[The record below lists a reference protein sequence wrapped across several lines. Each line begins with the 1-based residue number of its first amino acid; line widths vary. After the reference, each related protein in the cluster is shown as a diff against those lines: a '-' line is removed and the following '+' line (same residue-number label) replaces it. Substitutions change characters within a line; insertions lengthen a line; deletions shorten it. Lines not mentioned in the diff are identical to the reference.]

1 MNLVSATLYKDGGTT
16 SITIKRKD
24 KTETFTMDYSLP
36 LDNRPRYIYRGQ
48 KSEMKD
54 ELRLEMK
61 GQEEK
66 DLYQDIRSFFEELF
80 GEKQVMDFLASIDT
94 KKRPPEEGNLFDA
107 LNFLILME
115 KERKFGKKQK
125 FDFLLPG

>member
-1 MNLVSATLYKDGGTT
+1 MELSSAKLYKDGGTT
-16 SITIKRKD
+16 SITIIRKD
-24 KTETFTMDYSLP
+24 KKETFTMDYSLP

-48 KSEMKD
+48 KSEMK
-54 ELRLEMK
+54 EASRLEFN

-66 DLYQDIRSFFEELF
+66 DLYQEIRSFFEELF
-80 GEKQVMDFLASIDT
+80 GEKQIMDLLSSIDT
-94 KKRPPEEGNLFDA
+94 KKRPSEEGNLFHA

-125 FDFLLPG
+125 FEFLLPG